1 MSGLPVP
8 ARETFMS
15 VRPLLPASDVSSDG
29 FFRAGLGRRL
39 PQGYIRIGV
48 TMSIPDILVSLGVDP
63 QALCREAGVPWGI
76 FADPDNCLPMAD
88 LGRLVELCVQ
98 ATGREDFGLLV
109 ADHVPVSSLGLVG
122 FLLKQAPDARTALF
136 DLVHYLHYNDRCSVP
151 FFDVRDGLA
160 TFSYRVIEPDVR
172 AIDQIQDGA
181 IGILRNILRALCG
194 ARIVPTAVT
203 LARPRP
209 AAPARYERFFG
220 VPVTYGADV
229 SAMTFPESWLDTPL
243 PHADPALRRLL
254 KEQIDLMEAEEAD
267 DFPEKVRRLLRAC
280 LITQACTIDE
290 ISALLHVNRRTL
302 SRRLEQA
309 GTSFR
314 TLSGEIQ
321 YEIARQFIENTP
333 LSMTQIALALRFS
346 EASAFTRAFHK
357 WSGMSPRA
365 WRMRHRRRQRGGHPV
380 DDVSAVDPGP
390 DGITG
395 D

>member
-1 MSGLPVP
+1 MFACARQRDVHV
-8 ARETFMS
+8 RETHA
-15 VRPLLPASDVSSDG
+15 VRLRCVIRWFLPG
-29 FFRAGLGRRL
+29 WLGRRL
-39 PQGYIRIGV
+39 PRGYIRIGV
-48 TMSIPDILVSLGVDP
+48 TMSVPDILASLGVDP

-76 FADPDNCLPMAD
+76 FTDPDNCLPMTD
-88 LGRLVELCVQ
+88 LGRLVELCVR

-109 ADHVPVSSLGLVG
+109 ADHVAISSLGLVG
-122 FLLKQAPDARTALF
+122 FLLKQAPDVRTALS
-136 DLVHYLHYNDRCSVP
+136 DLVHYLHYNDHCAVP
-151 FFDVRDGLA
+151 FFDVREGMV
-160 TFSYRVIEPDVR
+160 TFSYRVIEPEVR
-172 AIDQIQDGA
+172 AVDQIQDGA
-181 IGILRNILRALCG
+181 IGILRNILRTLCG
-194 ARIVPTAVT
+194 ARMVPTAVA

-209 AAPARYERFFG
+209 AAPARYERYFG
-220 VPVTYGADV
+220 VPVTFGADV
-229 SAMTFPESWLDTPL
+229 SAMIFPESWLDTPL

-280 LITQACTIDE
+280 LITRACTIDE
-290 ISALLHVNRRTL
+290 ISALLQVNRRTL

-314 TLSGEIQ
+314 ALSGDIQ

-365 WRMRHRRRQRGGHPV
+365 WRTRHRRRQQGGLM
-380 DDVSAVDPGP
+380 A
-390 DGITG
+390 DGAGESGIGEDGRTG